1 MGQLRIITI
10 VVKYIL
16 CPNNFTFSGGKFRLY
31 IDDSN
36 NFRLSKLWSI
46 AETSKDEVGLYVFV
60 TAAGKGGA
68 LGKAYVGTVCKTDKV
83 YRRISINRYGR
94 KGKGK
99 AQKNKVSYTAE
110 VIFHLF

>member
-1 MGQLRIITI
+1 MIGLGFKYSFQIIYQI
-10 VVKYIL
+10 NVQS
-16 CPNNFTFSGGKFRLY
+16 TFPGGKCRLY

-60 TAAGKGGA
+60 TAAGKGGT

-83 YRRISINRYGR
+83 YRRININRYGR

-99 AQKNKVSYTAE
+99 AQKNKVFT
-110 VIFHLF
+110 LQR

>member
-1 MGQLRIITI
+1 MLGIIRYLTM
-10 VVKYIL
+10 KYNL
-16 CPNNFTFSGGKFRLY
+16 KAYAKSTFPGGKCRLY

-60 TAAGKGGA
+60 TAAGKGGT

-94 KGKGK
+94 KEKGK